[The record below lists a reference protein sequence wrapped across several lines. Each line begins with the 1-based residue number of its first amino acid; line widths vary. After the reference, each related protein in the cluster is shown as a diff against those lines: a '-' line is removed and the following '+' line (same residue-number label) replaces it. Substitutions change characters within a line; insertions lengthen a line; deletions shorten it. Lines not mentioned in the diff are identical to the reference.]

1 MWAWA
6 PEPFHWT
13 PRTGTDVAIP
23 WHNCDLS
30 TLTLLLQQR
39 RVPELR
45 ANRVRVHFQYQVL
58 LSTPWYIQDSRLQRC
73 CGQPLLFN
81 LVCQIRLKTQRA
93 KQLANQSTQIAHAI
107 HRRPRDDFGCSPSP
121 DLTSSAPFPAQA
133 SKCLVLRLPSA
144 KKPYTAQARHCRMR
158 DVIEQS
164 RSS

>member
-1 MWAWA
+1 MS
-6 PEPFHWT
+6 PFH
-13 PRTGTDVAIP
+13 GTIAIFP
-23 WHNCDLS
+23 PSLCSCSSEECQNC
-30 TLTLLLQQR
+30 
-39 RVPELR
+39 
-45 ANRVRVHFQYQVL
+45 VRIACVCTFNTRYFSVL
-58 LSTPWYIQDSRLQRC
+58 LGISRDSRLQRC